1 MIREPWC
8 STLVVPT
15 PTPAH
20 DVGIFS
26 PDRDI
31 AMLISCCLLPTL
43 CHALPTHTTLDP
55 YGPTYATTTAINAP
69 MGASVTTRAA
79 AGTADFGTRFEI
91 GAGVTVQ
98 LAAGARFEF
107 NNPSNTHDANP
118 TAYLAGTAGFNNPA
132 GNAPGAASAAPF
144 DYNCPL
150 NWRVNGAVPVD
161 GPQGDDTVEVTADGY
176 VVSTFG
182 RTATAMSFT
191 NGGSLTMNQ
200 VGLNGG
206 TMCTQFP
213 MGLIVPSTATSAG
226 SVVTFGGATGCASF
240 AFGMAGAVAPACGNL
255 VATSIPDATNT
266 VTIFLCADGTTN
278 CSLSGTTT
286 VQTPSGT
293 VTSSVVTPIA
303 NADGSAT
310 YDVPGV
316 GAVAVSPG
324 GTPAI
329 VASPSATTTPSADTS
344 SSDGGGG
351 AGGGMML
358 YIIIA
363 AVVVVLAV
371 VAVVVVKK
379 KGGGG
384 GGAPQDKHAAMGF
397 ENPLCMS
404 TFTFTARTHP
414 HTLALQ
420 NPFTPL
426 VP

>member
-1 MIREPWC
+1 MRGELQVPRLPSVQPG
-8 STLVVPT
+8 STKCVDRALVPKLTSGQAGLPLPVAPRLRHARRSLD
-15 PTPAH
+15 PAH
-20 DVGIFS
+20 D
-26 PDRDI
+26 
-31 AMLISCCLLPTL
+31 
-43 CHALPTHTTLDP
+43 
-55 YGPTYATTTAINAP
+55 
-69 MGASVTTRAA
+69 
-79 AGTADFGTRFEI
+79 
-91 GAGVTVQ
+91 
-98 LAAGARFEF
+98 
-107 NNPSNTHDANP
+107 
-118 TAYLAGTAGFNNPA
+118 
-132 GNAPGAASAAPF
+132 
-144 DYNCPL
+144 
-150 NWRVNGAVPVD
+150 
-161 GPQGDDTVEVTADGY
+161 
-176 VVSTFG
+176 
-182 RTATAMSFT
+182 
-191 NGGSLTMNQ
+191 
-200 VGLNGG
+200 
-206 TMCTQFP
+206 
-213 MGLIVPSTATSAG
+213 PSTATSAG

-384 GGAPQDKHAAMGF
+384 GSAPQDKHAAMGF
-397 ENPLCMS
+397 ENPLYDDTTS
-404 TFTFTARTHP
+404 EHGSITNPTFDGDDAEMDGNYMDLPEADVGDGEAATTGYMDVDHNNDNGGYLDVDVNDVDSDEDGEDDDGDLEDDYDDAEY
-414 HTLALQ
+414 
-420 NPFTPL
+420 
-426 VP
+426 